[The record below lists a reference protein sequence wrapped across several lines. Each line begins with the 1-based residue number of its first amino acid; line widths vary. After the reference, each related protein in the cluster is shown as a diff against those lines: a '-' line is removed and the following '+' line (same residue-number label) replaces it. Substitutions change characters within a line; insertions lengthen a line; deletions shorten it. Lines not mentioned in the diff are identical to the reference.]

1 VLKFGLLNVVWGRA
15 EEEDEDGGVEKVR
28 GAEEVVVERGGQT
41 SFNFWIALISEDLE
55 VKIAL

>member
-1 VLKFGLLNVVWGRA
+1 VVWGRA

>member
-1 VLKFGLLNVVWGRA
+1 MVWGRA

-28 GAEEVVVERGGQT
+28 GAEEVVERGGQT

>member
-1 VLKFGLLNVVWGRA
+1 MVWGRA
-15 EEEDEDGGVEKVR
+15 EEDEDGGVEKVR